1 MKERQ
6 NIPRLL
12 KAETIHLPQIFPTGS
27 AYAERE
33 ACYLKNKSGHLK
45 LRGKIGFRY
54 IQYVLILL
62 HKLLS
67 SSMLEKLKN
76 LH

>member
-45 LRGKIGFRY
+45 LGERLALDI
-54 IQYVLILL
+54 
-62 HKLLS
+62 
-67 SSMLEKLKN
+67 SSMS
-76 LH
+76 